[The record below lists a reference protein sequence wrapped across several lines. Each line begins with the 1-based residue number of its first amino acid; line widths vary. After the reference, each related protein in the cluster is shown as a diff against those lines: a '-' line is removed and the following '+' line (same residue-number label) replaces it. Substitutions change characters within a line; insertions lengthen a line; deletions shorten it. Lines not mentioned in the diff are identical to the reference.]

1 LIRRFHVKHADLE
14 AELANYLALVGL
26 FPPPEQVTLLT
37 RHIELVLEAN
47 QRVNLTR
54 VTEPLAA
61 VRLHTADS
69 LSALEDVEAAP
80 SGKLL
85 DLGSGAGFPGVP
97 LAVCTDRQSVLLDSV
112 AKKIRELAIIVAK
125 LGISGHA
132 TPIAG
137 RAEAFARVE
146 PGGFSVVTARAVSEL
161 PALVELACPLLSED
175 GWLICLKGSPSPD
188 EMRRADRVATLVGM
202 VLEYQRSFDLP
213 EQVGH
218 RTVLCYRK
226 VASSSVALPR
236 REGLAQHSP
245 LA

>member
-1 LIRRFHVKHADLE
+1 MKHADLE
-14 AELANYLALVGL
+14 VELANYLALMGL
-26 FPPPEQVTLLT
+26 LPPREQLTLLT

-47 QRVNLTR
+47 QRVNLTG
-54 VTEPLAA
+54 VAEPLDA

-69 LSALEDVEAAP
+69 LSALQDVEAAP

-85 DLGSGAGFPGVP
+85 DLGSGGGFPGIP

-112 AKKIRELAIIVAK
+112 GKKIRELALIVAK
-125 LGISGHA
+125 LGIA
-132 TPIAG
+132 ERVTPIAG
-137 RAEAFARVE
+137 RAEALARVE
-146 PGGFSVVTARAVSEL
+146 PGGFSVVTARAVSDL

-175 GWLICLKGSPSPD
+175 GWLVCLKGSPSPD
-188 EMRRADRVATLVGM
+188 EVGRADRVATLVGM
-202 VLEYQRSFDLP
+202 RLEYQRSFDLP
-213 EQVGH
+213 AQAGH

-226 VASSSVALPR
+226 VTASSVPLPR